1 MNRKILEAYY
11 IINYK
16 SVNNYINKSLLQP
29 LLMLGLLITVNARI
43 CK

>member
-1 MNRKILEAYY
+1 MHTIYSQQLRNVY
-11 IINYK
+11 

-29 LLMLGLLITVNARI
+29 LLMLGLLITVKARI